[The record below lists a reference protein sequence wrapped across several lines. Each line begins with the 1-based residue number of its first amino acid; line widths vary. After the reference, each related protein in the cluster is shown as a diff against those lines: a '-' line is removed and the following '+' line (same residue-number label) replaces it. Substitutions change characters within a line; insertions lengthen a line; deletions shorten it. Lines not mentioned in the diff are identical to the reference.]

1 MRRLVMVFVM
11 GALLVSACGEDV
23 EEPTPRD
30 WTPTLLGMEVL
41 DASCD
46 IDGRFLVEVRLEGT
60 GRVYCTEKCSG
71 WPYEIEGEW
80 VGTVLCG
87 KGNDQIRLL
96 CSDDASGAYAPRLDI
111 APGDRRYCY

>member
-1 MRRLVMVFVM
+1 MRRLVLVVM

-23 EEPTPRD
+23 EEPKPRD
-30 WTPTLLGMEVL
+30 WTPTLLGMEAL

-46 IDGRFLVEVRLEGT
+46 IDGRFFVKVRLEGT
-60 GRVYCTEKCSG
+60 GRVYCSDTCSG
-71 WPYEIEGEW
+71 WPYEVEGEW

-87 KGNDQIRLL
+87 KGNDRMLL
-96 CSDDASGAYAPRLDI
+96 TCDDGGSGSPPSPRLDI